1 MHTARRLFF
10 ASALAL
16 AFVGGPVF
24 AGEASQTG
32 QPETAAASAALSSID
47 IDNFGRVNADYYRG
61 AQPEAGD
68 YADLKALGIKLVIDL
83 QKDGDPAEETQV
95 TEAGMSFARIPMTTH
110 EPPTAERLE
119 QFLSLVKDPAN
130 QPVYVHCAGGR
141 HRTGVMTAAY
151 RMAHEGWTAEKAFGE
166 MKKYKFGADF
176 LHPEFKQFVYAYHP
190 AARPAVA
197 VAAQQ

>member
-1 MHTARRLFF
+1 MHTARRLFL
-10 ASALAL
+10 ASALSLAL
-16 AFVGGPVF
+16 VGGPVF
-24 AGEASQTG
+24 AGEGSQTG
-32 QPETAAASAALSSID
+32 QPETAAATGALSSIH
-47 IDNFGRVNADYYRG
+47 IDNFGRVNAGYYRG
-61 AQPEAGD
+61 AQPAPGD
-68 YADLKALGIKLVIDL
+68 YADLKAFGIKLVIGL
-83 QKDGDPAEETQV
+83 QKDGDPAEEGQV
-95 TEAGMSFARIPMTTH
+95 TRAGMSFVRIPMTTH

-119 QFLSLVKDPAN
+119 QFLSLVNDQAN

-151 RMAHEGWTAEKAFGE
+151 RMTQEGWTAEKAFGE